1 MDRGKSLYSTSMRN
15 LCQIRLGKLI
25 NERTNAIPIMYIDRG
40 QMNNFPEII
49 KSSIHANL
57 LATSSIPGP

>member
-1 MDRGKSLYSTSMRN
+1 
-15 LCQIRLGKLI
+15 
-25 NERTNAIPIMYIDRG
+25 MYIDRG